1 MCAAALDI
9 RPSNFGGRGQ
19 VHPSGSQSS
28 FSTWNNSTT
37 SMGTTGDDVLAIVQ
51 YMAADIPAPI
61 PDITLDLDIVDRLK
75 SAAARYSPP
84 TSARAQHPAPAQA
97 APAPAKQTGRA
108 KGITIKF
115 PTLPKKDESPSPPQA
130 SQGTVSPIATTPT
143 SGSTPTNAHAS
154 SANTN
159 NSLTNSGRI
168 KRKSSGDVPEENALR
183 GQTKRQKLNDSP
195 SSSSSTQPKHS
206 PDGSMGNI
214 PSPGTTS
221 GANTSSSSS
230 SSKPKVSLTK
240 LTEEARKMKHK
251 AEEMMKSKDPE
262 IRLIGITI
270 YLQSILKFFEC
281 GQLYE
286 DRSNQQAPQSE
297 DQQSA
302 MGSSLSMFRSTVGML
317 KYFISNCDKADE
329 TFLSALGERC
339 LAFCH
344 AKCFR
349 LNASN
354 LRQMHR
360 QLTNQR
366 KSSSTSSSSSGK
378 DRTDKFLTEV
388 NDALCLYESLAKIER
403 VSPDTMD
410 PIPQEILCISTAS
423 FIDYVKSQMQKHLP
437 GTEEH
442 SS

>member
-1 MCAAALDI
+1 
-9 RPSNFGGRGQ
+9 
-19 VHPSGSQSS
+19 
-28 FSTWNNSTT
+28 
-37 SMGTTGDDVLAIVQ
+37 
-51 YMAADIPAPI
+51 
-61 PDITLDLDIVDRLK
+61 LK
-75 SAAARYSPP
+75 SAAQRYSPP
-84 TSARAQHPAPAQA
+84 TSARTQTAPAAA

-115 PTLPKKDESPSPPQA
+115 PTLPKKDESPSPPQV

-143 SGSTPTNAHAS
+143 SGSTPTNAHAAATS
-154 SANTN
+154 TN
-159 NSLTNSGRI
+159 GLANSGRI
-168 KRKSSGDVPEENALR
+168 KRKSSGDVPDENALR

-206 PDGSMGNI
+206 PDGTFGNV
-214 PSPGTTS
+214 PSPGTTA
-221 GANTSSSSS
+221 ANA

-251 AEEMMKSKDPE
+251 AEEMMKSKDNE

-302 MGSSLSMFRSTVGML
+302 MASSLSMFRSTVGML

-344 AKCFR
+344 GKCFR
-349 LNASN
+349 LNAST
-354 LRQMHR
+354 LRSMHR
-360 QLTNQR
+360 ELTNQR
-366 KSSSTSSSSSGK
+366 KSTSASSSSSGK
-378 DRTDKFLTEV
+378 DRTGKFLTEV

-403 VSPDTMD
+403 ISPDIMD
-410 PIPQEILCISTAS
+410 PIPQEILCISTAT
-423 FIDYVKSQMQKHLP
+423 FIDYVKSQMQQHHP
-437 GTEEH
+437 MDEEP